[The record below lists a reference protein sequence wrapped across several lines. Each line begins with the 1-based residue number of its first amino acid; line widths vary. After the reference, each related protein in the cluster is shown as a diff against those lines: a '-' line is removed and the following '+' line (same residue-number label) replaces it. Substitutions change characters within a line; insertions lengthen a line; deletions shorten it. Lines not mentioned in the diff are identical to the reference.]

1 MWEGDPTASQRVE
14 HVIEYLSRGF
24 LIVLPLI
31 EIPVGQMQVSY
42 WNLLACRPESRRRRR
57 IKTDLCFFGCLVRG
71 ADLALVTSF
80 RGALGI
86 SASALVRAG
95 GGLSWIVWGCPMNG
109 FIGGWEKWFGESLA
123 RSADGGRELGLDG
136 REEPPPLS
144 ASESPSLGR
153 YDLLEGVGLPCRHAV
168 NNRANMARVS
178 CVSTT
183 TAIVFS
189 RHT

>member
-1 MWEGDPTASQRVE
+1 MRVSPWDFFSCQ
-14 HVIEYLSRGF
+14 L
-24 LIVLPLI
+24 
-31 EIPVGQMQVSY
+31 
-42 WNLLACRPESRRRRR
+42 ESRRKRW

-95 GGLSWIVWGCPMNG
+95 GGVSWIAWGCPMNG
-109 FIGGWEKWFGESLA
+109 FGGWETWLGESLA
-123 RSADGGRELGLDG
+123 RSTDGGRELGLDG